1 MTKSNKPIIVEQ
13 VFNSSIKEVWDAITE
28 LEQMKLWFFTN
39 IPAFEPVIGFQTK
52 FNVQS
57 GERNFEHLWK
67 IVEVE
72 ANKKIKYHWSYSEY
86 EGVAFVTFE
95 LFQKNEQ
102 TLLRL
107 TNEGLETFTS
117 DIPEFTRDSCIGGWE
132 FFIKKNLKD
141 YLDQKK

>member
-1 MTKSNKPIIVEQ
+1 MRQ
-13 VFNSSIKEVWDAITE
+13 
-28 LEQMKLWFFTN
+28 WFFNN
-39 IPAFEPVIGFQTK
+39 IPAFMPVVGFETK

-57 GERNFEHLWK
+57 GDRNFMHLWK
-67 IVEVE
+67 IVEAE
-72 ANKKIKYHWSYSEY
+72 ANKKIKYHWSYEEY

-95 LFQKNEQ
+95 LLEKDEQ

-141 YLDQKK
+141 YLERPQK